1 MKMLLAAIV
10 LGAVAAIAFSP
21 ALASAGPF
29 QAHALRFL
37 LVTYIAVPLGL
48 VLFGMRPRYRAVL
61 GALAR
66 PPIAIVAFGVGLALA
81 FVPACVD
88 LALGRPWAGALLA
101 GGWTLTAVV
110 AWWGACAPVG
120 APGRLREPA
129 AMALLFLLGVP
140 HQIVAG
146 TIATASRALYAGVT
160 LADQKAGAVIL
171 WVPGGLLLWVAITA
185 LWVRWARREGR
196 NDDDA
201 PPLSIPG
208 GASDPAGLDRP
219 SEASGG

>member
-10 LGAVAAIAFSP
+10 LGAVAAIVFSSS
-21 ALASAGPF
+21 LAPGGPF

-37 LVTYIAVPLGL
+37 LVTYVAVPLGL
-48 VLFGMRPRYRAVL
+48 ATFGVRPRWHGML

-81 FVPACVD
+81 FVPSSVD

-101 GGWTLTAVV
+101 GGWTLSAVI
-110 AWWGACAPVG
+110 AWWGACAPAG

-146 TIATASRALYAGVT
+146 TIATASHALFDGVT

-185 LWVRWARREGR
+185 LWVRWSRREGR
-196 NDDDA
+196 KDDDA
-201 PPLSIPG
+201 PPLTIPG
-208 GASDPAGLDRP
+208 GASDPAGDRP
-219 SEASGG
+219 TERV